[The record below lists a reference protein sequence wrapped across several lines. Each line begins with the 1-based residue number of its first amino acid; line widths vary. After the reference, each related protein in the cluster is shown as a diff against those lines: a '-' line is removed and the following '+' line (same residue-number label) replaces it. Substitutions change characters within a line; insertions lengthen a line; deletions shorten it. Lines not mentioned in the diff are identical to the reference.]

1 MAAATPATPSAR
13 EFARLAR
20 EHSLVPVYRT
30 VTADLETPGS
40 AFLRIA
46 AKQPEAFLLES
57 VEGGEHVGRYTFIG
71 IEPYKKIVSRGAN
84 ITVEEASQR
93 RTFQGDIF
101 AELKQALSGHSPA
114 RLPGVPPFTAGA
126 VGFFAY
132 DGVRQIERLPSLAV
146 DELGVPDAC
155 LMFFDQVLAFDHV
168 KKEIHLIVTADLTR
182 EQAAGHTAAVAY
194 TRALKRLKRLE
205 KRLARALPKPGKKH
219 ARTPAQAKLQL
230 TSRTP
235 RPAFLKSVRRAKQYI
250 ASGDVFQC
258 VLSQRFD
265 CVPGVDAFDV
275 YRALRIVNPSPYM
288 YFLRFGLDAAL
299 ATNPDA
305 PSESVILSEGRSPKS
320 KDLRFEPS
328 ASTTAGVAAGFSPRN
343 TPAKKDG
350 ASAPGLPSK
359 SSASTTAPSILPM
372 KSGKKPKKHKK
383 PKPPKPTVHH
393 IVGSSPELLVRVHG
407 RDVEYRPIA
416 GTRPRSADE
425 VEDRRLEA
433 DLRADEKE
441 VAEHIMLVDL
451 GRNDVGRVSEYGSV
465 KVKDL
470 MFVERYSHVM
480 HLVSTLEGR
489 LRPELA
495 AIDAFRACFPAG
507 TLSGAPKIRA
517 MEIIEELEPAR
528 RGVYGGSILYADF
541 SGNLDSCIAIRTL
554 FMNGEQG
561 YIQAGA
567 GLVADSVPENEF
579 AECCNKARA
588 VVRAIERA
596 RQQ

>member
-1 MAAATPATPSAR
+1 MPARSAQSA
-13 EFARLAR
+13 ESALPTARDFVKLSR
-20 EHSLVPVYRT
+20 QHSLVPVYRT
-30 VTADLETPGS
+30 LTADLETPVS

-46 AKQPEAFLLES
+46 HREPEAFLLES

-71 IEPYKKIVSRGAN
+71 IEPYKKIVSRGTS
-84 ITVEEASQR
+84 ITVDEGGKR
-93 RTFQGDIF
+93 RSFEGDIF
-101 AELKQALSGHSPA
+101 AELKRALGGHTPA
-114 RLPGVPPFTAGA
+114 RLPGLPPFTAGA
-126 VGFFAY
+126 VGFFSY
-132 DGVRQIERLPSLAV
+132 DVVRQIERLPSLAT

-182 EQAAGHTAAVAY
+182 QKTAGKSAAKVAQVAY
-194 TRALKRLKRLE
+194 AHSIKRLDRLE
-205 KRLARALPKPGKKH
+205 KRLAQALPSPGKSRSGAKPDALKLT
-219 ARTPAQAKLQL
+219 ARTSKA
-230 TSRTP
+230 
-235 RPAFLKSVRRAKQYI
+235 AFLKSVLRAKEYI

-275 YRALRIVNPSPYM
+275 YRSLRIVNPSPYM
-288 YFLRFGLDAAL
+288 YFLRFGMEGAA
-299 ATNPDA
+299 
-305 PSESVILSEGRSPKS
+305 E
-320 KDLRFEPS
+320 
-328 ASTTAGVAAGFSPRN
+328 AAK
-343 TPAKKDG
+343 A
-350 ASAPGLPSK
+350 
-359 SSASTTAPSILPM
+359 
-372 KSGKKPKKHKK
+372 GKKTGKKLKK
-383 PKPPKPTVHH
+383 SKPTVAH

-407 RDVEYRPIA
+407 RTVEYRPIA

-425 VEDRRLEA
+425 VEDRALEA
-433 DLRADEKE
+433 SLRADEKE
-441 VAEHIMLVDL
+441 VAEHVMLVDL
-451 GRNDVGRVSEYGSV
+451 GRNDVGRVSEFGSV

-480 HLVSTLEGR
+480 HLVSSLEGK
-489 LRPELA
+489 LKPELE

>member
-1 MAAATPATPSAR
+1 MMEAAMPAANTNSLPSSR
-13 EFARLAR
+13 DFLKLSRK
-20 EHSLVPVYRT
+20 HSLVPVYRT
-30 VTADLETPGS
+30 VTADLETPVS

-46 AKQPEAFLLES
+46 AEEPEAFLLES

-71 IEPYKKIVSRGAN
+71 IQPYKRMVARGQQ
-84 ITVEEASQR
+84 ITVQEGRKTRS
-93 RTFQGDIF
+93 FVGDIF
-101 AELKQALSGHSPA
+101 EELKRALSGHTPA
-114 RLPGVPPFTAGA
+114 RLPGLPPFTAGA

-132 DGVRQIERLPSLAV
+132 DVVRQIERLPSTAK

-168 KKEIHLIVTADLTR
+168 KKEIHLMVTADLTR
-182 EQAAGHTAAVAY
+182 EAREGAYERAV
-194 TRALKRLKRLE
+194 RRLNRLE
-205 KRLARALPKPGKKH
+205 KRLAGALPVAKKKKPKSKLKLT
-219 ARTPAQAKLQL
+219 ARTSKA
-230 TSRTP
+230 T
-235 RPAFLKSVRRAKQYI
+235 FLKSVERTKEYI

-265 CVPGVDAFDV
+265 CEPGVDAFDV

-288 YFLRFGLDAAL
+288 YFLRFGL
-299 ATNPDA
+299 
-305 PSESVILSEGRSPKS
+305 EG
-320 KDLRFEPS
+320 S
-328 ASTTAGVAAGFSPRN
+328 A
-343 TPAKKDG
+343 AKKP
-350 ASAPGLPSK
+350 AA
-359 SSASTTAPSILPM
+359 A
-372 KSGKKPKKHKK
+372 
-383 PKPPKPTVHH
+383 H

-425 VEDRRLEA
+425 VEDRAIEA
-433 DLRADEKE
+433 DLRADTKE

-451 GRNDVGRVSEYGSV
+451 GRNDVGRVSEFGSV

-480 HLVSTLEGR
+480 HLVSSLEGK
-489 LRPELA
+489 LRAGLEP
-495 AIDAFRACFPAG
+495 IDAFRACFPAG

-541 SGNLDSCIAIRTL
+541 NGNLDSCIAIRTL
-554 FMNGEQG
+554 YMDGKQG

-567 GLVADSVPENEF
+567 GIVADSVPEKEF
-579 AECCNKARA
+579 EECGNKARA

-596 RQQ
+596 RQA

>member
-1 MAAATPATPSAR
+1 MSAGSKSSASQALPSAR
-13 EFARLAR
+13 EFARLSR

-30 VTADLETPGS
+30 VTADLETPVS

-46 AKQPEAFLLES
+46 ADEPEAFLFES

-71 IEPYKKIVSRGAN
+71 IQPYKKIVSRGTS
-84 ITVEEASQR
+84 ITIEEGKQR
-93 RTFQGDIF
+93 HTFEGDIF
-101 AELKQALSGHSPA
+101 AELKSALSGHTPA
-114 RLPGVPPFTAGA
+114 RLSGLPPFTAGA
-126 VGFFAY
+126 VGFFSY
-132 DGVRQIERLPSLAV
+132 DVVRQIERLPSLAK

-182 EQAAGHTAAVAY
+182 GLADKQGAPSVQSHPTGGIAEAY
-194 TRALKRLKRLE
+194 ARALKRLNRLE
-205 KRLARALPKPGKKH
+205 KRLASALPKPKKKH
-219 ARTPAQAKLQL
+219 AHGKLKLTPRTPKA
-230 TSRTP
+230 
-235 RPAFLKSVRRAKQYI
+235 AFLKSVAKTKEYI

-265 CVPGVDAFDV
+265 CVPGVDAFDI

-288 YFLRFGLDAAL
+288 YFLRFGLEAATP
-299 ATNPDA
+299 A
-305 PSESVILSEGRSPKS
+305 SEAIVESEGRSPKS
-320 KDLRFEPS
+320 NAPE
-328 ASTTAGVAAGFSPRN
+328 GAAGFSPLNSSADRE
-343 TPAKKDG
+343 G
-350 ASAPGLPSK
+350 ALAPGLA
-359 SSASTTAPSILPM
+359 ASHAITSIQPK
-372 KSGKKPKKHKK
+372 KSGKKKHKGK
-383 PKPPKPTVHH
+383 HAKLKPTVAH

-407 RDVEYRPIA
+407 RTVEYRPIA

-425 VEDRRLEA
+425 VEDRALEA

-441 VAEHIMLVDL
+441 LAEHVMLVDL

-480 HLVSTLEGR
+480 HLVSSLEGT
-489 LRPELA
+489 LKKELEP
-495 AIDAFRACFPAG
+495 IDAFRACFPAG

-528 RGVYGGSILYADF
+528 RGVYGGSIFYADF

-554 FMNGEQG
+554 YMNGEQG
-561 YIQAGA
+561 HIQAGA
-567 GLVADSVPENEF
+567 GIVADSIPENEF
-579 AECCNKARA
+579 AECNNKARA

-596 RQQ
+596 RNAK